1 MGSACANPIRKH
13 AATAFPNCRY
23 MADGYRAPYA
33 INSDITTPSATSGRN
48 RNARLAL
55 LPRRR
60 WLDLDTRR
68 RLRAGFTSLRDIADL
83 IVEGEL

>member
-1 MGSACANPIRKH
+1 MKPRPL
-13 AATAFPNCRY
+13 AAK
-23 MADGYRAPYA
+23 GV
-33 INSDITTPSATSGRN
+33 STSGRN

-60 WLDLDTRR
+60 WLDPDTRR

-83 IVEGEL
+83 IVEGEA